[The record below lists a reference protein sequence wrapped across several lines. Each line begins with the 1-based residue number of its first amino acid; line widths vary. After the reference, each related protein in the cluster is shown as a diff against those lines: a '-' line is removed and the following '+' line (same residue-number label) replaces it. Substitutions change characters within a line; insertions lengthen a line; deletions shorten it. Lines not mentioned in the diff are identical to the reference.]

1 MEMSQMIKVKYFNE
15 EMPKL
20 EQVKGSDWIDLRASE
35 DINLKAGESCLV
47 PLGFA
52 CELPEGYEAYVMPRS
67 SSFKKYGFIQ
77 TNSVGLI
84 DESYC
89 GNDDQWML
97 PIYAVRDVNINKFER
112 IAQFRIQRKQP
123 TINFIPVE
131 DLENDSRGGFGS
143 TGSK

>member
-1 MEMSQMIKVKYFNE
+1 MEMNQMIKVKYFDE

-20 EQVKGSDWIDLRASE
+20 EQVEGSDWIDLRASE
-35 DINLKAGESCLV
+35 DINLKAGEFCLV

-97 PIYAVRDVNINKFER
+97 PIYAVRDVVIPKYER

-123 TINFIPVE
+123 TITFISVD
-131 DLENDSRGGFGS
+131 DLEKDSRGGFGS

>member
-1 MEMSQMIKVKYFNE
+1 MEMNQMIKVKYFDE

-20 EQVKGSDWIDLRASE
+20 EQVEGSDWIDLRASE
-35 DINLKAGESCLV
+35 DINLKAGEFCLV

-89 GNDDQWML
+89 GNKDQWKL
-97 PIYAVRDVNINKFER
+97 PIYAVRDVVIPKYER

-123 TINFIPVE
+123 TITFISVD
-131 DLENDSRGGFGS
+131 DLEKDSRGGFGS